1 MDPKTYSSYHMVTSL
16 QTNHYINLISTLI
29 SFWLVNW
36 KQKKLEFH
44 DQALAVISHR
54 NQVKYIIL
62 YQIKQ
67 IIQNLIQ
74 NLTPS
79 LCINPI

>member
-44 DQALAVISHR
+44 DQALVVILYH
-54 NQVKYIIL
+54 NQVKYIFL
-62 YQIKQ
+62 YQIRR
-67 IIQNLIQ
+67 INQNMILT
-74 NLTPS
+74 NLYH
-79 LCINPI
+79 INMH